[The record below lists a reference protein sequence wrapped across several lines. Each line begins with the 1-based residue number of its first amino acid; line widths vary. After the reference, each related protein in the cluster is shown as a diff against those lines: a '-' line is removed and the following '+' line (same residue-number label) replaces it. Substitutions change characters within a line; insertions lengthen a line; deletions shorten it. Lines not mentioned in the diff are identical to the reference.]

1 VHSRIQA
8 QALEEM
14 AMTTL
19 TDAPSRAGAALADGF
34 RRIDHFARADAE
46 PQPGTQLR
54 LINEA
59 APLFRQWFASTGTP
73 DFVGTFDLVSLPYP
87 TRFGLFRAHLS
98 PAPYITITN
107 RLVVIRWREPDGRV
121 RTLLFEP
128 SDVELGANTPYFAR
142 MTKNTERLPQ
152 RIQGLLVRYWGS
164 VVDHLHSIGIE
175 PAQVDYLTFDH
186 LHTQDVRR
194 WIGTNNPAADLAPAK
209 PQEPIFA
216 NAKLIVQRTE
226 LDAIKDLHPLQ
237 RPWYQPDTYTDLRS
251 DAIMAIDG
259 DVQLGPGV
267 ALLATPGHTIGNHT
281 LVLNTHSGIW
291 ASSENAV
298 ATECLTPEHSRI
310 PGLRRFSETWGQEVV
325 LNANTIEATAV
336 QYNSLVKEKVIVD
349 RSARDTRFLQYM
361 PSSELTANRLNP
373 GTAPTFIHGGIRHG
387 SLSAPA

>member
-8 QALEEM
+8 QAFEEM
-14 AMTTL
+14 GMTTL

-34 RRIDHFARADAE
+34 RRVDHFAGGDAE

-59 APLFRQWFASTGTP
+59 APRFREWFAGTGTP

-107 RLVVIRWREPDGRV
+107 RLFVIRWRDPDGRV

-142 MTKNTERLPQ
+142 MTKTTERLPQ
-152 RIQGLLVRYWGS
+152 RVQGLLVRFWGT
-164 VVDHLHSIGIE
+164 VVDHLRSIGIE

-194 WIGTNNPAADLAPAK
+194 WIGTNNPAADLSPGK
-209 PQEPIFA
+209 PLEPIFA

-226 LDAIKDLHPLQ
+226 LEAIKDLHPLQ

-349 RSARDTRFLQYM
+349 RCARDTRFLQYM